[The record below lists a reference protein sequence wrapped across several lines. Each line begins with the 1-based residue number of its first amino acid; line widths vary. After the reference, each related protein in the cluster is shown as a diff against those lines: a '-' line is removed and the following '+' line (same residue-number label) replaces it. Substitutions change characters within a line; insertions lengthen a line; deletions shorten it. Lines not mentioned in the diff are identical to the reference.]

1 MGIFAG
7 KIAADTA
14 LGIGGSLLSGI
25 GSLFGSSAAS
35 KRQLQAVRETNA
47 QNYKIWGEQKQHNI
61 DMFNL
66 QNQAAIDMW
75 NMQNEYNDPSAQI
88 QRLSAA
94 GLNPYLAIGNGS
106 ATGNAS
112 SAPAVGTATPA
123 TAPQMQ
129 APPSEAFDIGIGQ
142 AVDRVFSSLNLMSQT
157 RKNDAETGRIQ
168 DLLPYEKS
176 IFGARESNIKADT
189 AYKLRNTKFMDELE
203 RGQKLQNDFSEDS
216 FGFRLQQEQWRA
228 ANMMAENALLALDKQ
243 TKTVLAKYAE
253 PRAILDLASIAQGI
267 LVSKAT
273 VKEKMAAVRKLTA
286 EAIGQEENNK
296 ITIRTSESLIAAIL
310 KENAAREAAAGASE
324 LQGLLDK
331 KRNQYIWDHDGDIVS
346 AIDGSAS
353 FVGRI
358 LSGVAPILSGK
369 K

>member
-1 MGIFAG
+1 MDPSLIS
-7 KIAADTA
+7 
-14 LGIGGSLLSGI
+14 IGGAAIGGLS
-25 GSLFGSSAAS
+25 SLFGSSGAS

-61 DMFNL
+61 DMFNM

-106 ATGNAS
+106 AAGVAS

-142 AVDRVFSSLNLMSQT
+142 AVDRIFSSLNLMSQT
-157 RKNDAETGRIQ
+157 RKTDAETGRIN

-176 IFGARESNIKADT
+176 VFGEQA
-189 AYKLRNTKFMDELE
+189 AYINAQKGYTLRNTKFMDELE
-203 RGQKLQNDFSEDS
+203 RGQKIQNDYAEDS
-216 FGFRLQQEQWRA
+216 YVYRLHQEQWKA
-228 ANMMAENALLALDKQ
+228 ANLMAENSLLALDKQ

-253 PRAILDLASIAQGI
+253 PRAILDLATISQGI
-267 LVSKAT
+267 LLSKAT
-273 VKEKMAAVRKLTA
+273 MKEKIASVRKLTA
-286 EAIGQEENNK
+286 EAIGQEQNND
-296 ITIRTSESLIAAIL
+296 ITKRTSESLIAAIL
-310 KENAAREAAAGASE
+310 KENAAREAAAYNSE
-324 LQGLLDK
+324 TQSLIEKPYYESKFLSHDPELHPF
-331 KRNQYIWDHDGDIVS
+331 KRRLYNAGRFVS
-346 AIDGSAS
+346 DAFDSLNP
-353 FVGRI
+353 F
-358 LSGVAPILSGK
+358 K
-369 K
+369 